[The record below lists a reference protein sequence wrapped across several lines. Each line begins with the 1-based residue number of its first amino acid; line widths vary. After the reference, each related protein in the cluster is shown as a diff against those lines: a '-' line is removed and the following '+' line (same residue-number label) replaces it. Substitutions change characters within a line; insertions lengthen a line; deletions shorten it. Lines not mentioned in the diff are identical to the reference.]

1 MRNQLESSQ
10 GSAALVFYF
19 LAPLVLW
26 GVHLQ
31 ASYSLGPQSCM
42 WRTKVILLLVSLVC
56 AASSALITFLSYR
69 AWRVIRDVPGARGEE
84 VTPSARATFL
94 ATGGLV
100 LGAYATL
107 VIIAQTVPTV
117 LLHPCD

>member
-1 MRNQLESSQ
+1 MRNQIESSQ
-10 GSAALVFYF
+10 GHAALVFYF
-19 LAPLVLW
+19 LAPLVIW

-31 ASYSLGPQSCM
+31 VSYSLAPQSCM
-42 WRTKVILLLVSLVC
+42 SRTKIILLIVSAIC
-56 AASSALITFLSYR
+56 AAATASITYLSYR
-69 AWRVIRDVPGARGEE
+69 AFRIIPAEPGARGED
-84 VTPSARATFL
+84 VTPPARASFL
-94 ATGGLV
+94 AIAGVV